1 MNKKVFIIG
10 AGGCARETFDA
21 YIDAGREADVAG
33 FLEEGCKKEGNVLNG
48 RVLHDI
54 SFLQLLNEEKKDV
67 LLIGA
72 IGSTKRKRLLTKFEG
87 DGFKFDT
94 LIHPS
99 VIRSRWVTIGNG
111 SIITAG
117 VIMTCQIGIG
127 QHVIVNVGARIM
139 HDVTIGDFT
148 TLSPNVQVMGKASVG
163 SQVFIGA
170 NATIV
175 DHVKV
180 GNGAVIA
187 AGAVVTEDVP
197 EMALAAGVP
206 AKIQKIY
213 GSFEDK
219 PW

>member
-1 MNKKVFIIG
+1 MNKKVFIVG
-10 AGGCARETFDA
+10 AGGFARETFDV
-21 YIDAGREADVAG
+21 YIDAGREAEVAG
-33 FLEEGCKKEGNVLNG
+33 FLEEGCKKDGTLLNG

-54 SFLQLLNEEKKDV
+54 SFLQRLNEEKKDL

-72 IGSTKRKRLLTKFEG
+72 IGSTKRKRVLTELEDG
-87 DGFKFDT
+87 GFKFDT
-94 LIHPS
+94 IIHPN
-99 VIRSRWVTIGNG
+99 VISSRWVTIGEG

-117 VIMTCQIGIG
+117 VIMTCQIDIG
-127 QHVIVNVGARIM
+127 RHVIANLGVRIG

-163 SQVFIGA
+163 EQVFVGA

-206 AKIQKIY
+206 AKVKKIY
-213 GSFEDK
+213 GSAEEK

>member
-33 FLEEGCKKEGNVLNG
+33 FLEEGCKKDGKVLNG

-54 SFLQLLNEEKKDV
+54 SFLQRLNKEKKDV

-72 IGSTKRKRLLTKFEG
+72 IGSTKRNRLLTELEDG
-87 DGFKFDT
+87 GFKFDT
-94 LIHPS
+94 IIHPS
-99 VIRSRWVTIGNG
+99 VIRSRWVTIGDG

-127 QHVIVNVGARIM
+127 HHVIANVGVHIM

-163 SQVFIGA
+163 SQVFVGA

-206 AKIQKIY
+206 AKVKKIY
-213 GSFEDK
+213 RSIEEK